1 MDNANRWHCQ
11 QARRKLRLKK
21 ALDYYQQSDANAIAP
36 PPALNLIAGKPL
48 ADIRWNAI
56 SQRLCFAI
64 APLIPSALEQIPL
77 GLRGAYLVRYRDN
90 PVEINPASVVY
101 VSSAVYCI
109 RSCLFSEY
117 EGRGNPFLP
126 ILVQANPKDICFQY
140 VQCDDPKNAEV
151 YLIRRFSYPI
161 CN

>member
-11 QARRKLRLKK
+11 KVRRKLRIKK
-21 ALDYYQQSDANAIAP
+21 ALDYYQHTEEKTIVK
-36 PPALNLIAGKPL
+36 PPALKLIAGKPL
-48 ADIRWNAI
+48 ENIRWNAI
-56 SQRLCFAI
+56 
-64 APLIPSALEQIPL
+64 APLTPSALNQIPL
-77 GLRGAYLVRYRDN
+77 GLQGAYLVRYRDN
-90 PVEINPASVVY
+90 PADINPVSIIY

-109 RSCLFSEY
+109 RSCLLADY

-126 ILVQANPKDICFQY
+126 DLVQANPQDICFQY

-151 YLIRRFSYPI
+151 YLIRAFSYPI

>member
-21 ALDYYQQSDANAIAP
+21 ALDYHQQSEEKAIAEP
-36 PPALNLIAGKPL
+36 QLKRIAGKPL
-48 ADIRWNAI
+48 KNIQW
-56 SQRLCFAI
+56 SSV
-64 APLIPSALEQIPL
+64 APLVPSALEQIPP
-77 GLRGAYLVRYRDN
+77 GLQGAYLVRYRDN
-90 PVEINPASVVY
+90 PAEINPASIIY

-109 RSCLFSEY
+109 HSRLVAEY
-117 EGRGNPFLP
+117 EGQGNPFLRD
-126 ILVQANPKDICFQY
+126 LVQANPKDICFQY

-151 YLIRRFSYPI
+151 YLIRAFSYPI